1 MLKQKMTM
9 ILTISGLHGTGKS
22 TVGKLISQKL
32 GLRYYST
39 GQAFRELAKEK
50 NLTLEEFTDHVEK
63 NPDIDKLL
71 DDKIVEIALKDK
83 VIIDSQLS
91 AYILESIADF
101 KILLTCP
108 LETRVNRMSERDN
121 SPYEEKLKE
130 TLLREKSELTRFNKL
145 YDIDLNNQ
153 LEIQHLYDLIIDTT
167 ELTVDEILDLIIA
180 ALKKKDMI

>member
-1 MLKQKMTM
+1 MTM

-39 GQAFRELAKEK
+39 GQAFRDLAKEK
-50 NLTLEEFTDHVEK
+50 NLTLEEFTNFVEE
-63 NPDIDKLL
+63 NPDIDKIL
-71 DDKIVEIALKDK
+71 DDKIIKIALEDK

-91 AYILESIADF
+91 AYILKSIADF
-101 KILLTCP
+101 KILLTCQI
-108 LETRVNRMSERDN
+108 ETRVKRMSERDN

-153 LEIQHLYDLIIDTT
+153 LVIQNLYDLIIDST
-167 ELTVDEILDLIIA
+167 ELTVDEILDLIIT
-180 ALKKKDMI
+180 ALKKKGMI